1 VLPLIIT
8 VSLALVAAIAAVFI
22 WAVKSDQFEDLEG
35 PAWRMLQDDDSRPPP
50 REPDEAPGSAPA
62 DASPEAEEGTRAAT
76 TPGLETTAAE
86 PEDRR

>member
-1 VLPLIIT
+1 MEVLPLIIV

-50 REPDEAPGSAPA
+50 REPDEAPAPEPPKPPKP
-62 DASPEAEEGTRAAT
+62 PE
-76 TPGLETTAAE
+76 PPE
-86 PEDRR
+86 PPSQPPSS